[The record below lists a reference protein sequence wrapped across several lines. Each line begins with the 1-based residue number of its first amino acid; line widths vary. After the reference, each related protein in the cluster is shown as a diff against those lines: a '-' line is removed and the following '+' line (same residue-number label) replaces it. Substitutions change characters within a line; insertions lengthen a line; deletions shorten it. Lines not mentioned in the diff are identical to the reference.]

1 MKIHLLSI
9 CAALLLLPT
18 TALAAPGEKA
28 SRNDEGASVSER
40 DGNVREVIFDT
51 SDTVDGEVLAP
62 NGVQVGGDI
71 AKAHASMI
79 GIRGQFTNQL
89 IWLSNDI

>member
-1 MKIHLLSI
+1 MKTHLLPLF
-9 CAALLLLPT
+9 AALLLLPT
-18 TALAAPGEKA
+18 TALAAPAKTA
-28 SRNDEGASVSER
+28 PRNDEGAVVSER
-40 DGNVREVIFDT
+40 DGNVREVIFDI
-51 SDTVDGEVLAP
+51 SDNVDGEVLKP
-62 NGVQVGGDI
+62 NGVNVGGNV